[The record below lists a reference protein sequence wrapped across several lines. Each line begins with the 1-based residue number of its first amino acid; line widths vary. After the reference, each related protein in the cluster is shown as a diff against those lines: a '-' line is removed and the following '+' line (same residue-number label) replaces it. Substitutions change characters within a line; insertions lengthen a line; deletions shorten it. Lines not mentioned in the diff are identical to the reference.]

1 MEDYGKCKESDLLRL
16 IGRRDNGAMKALYD
30 RYVEYLSAVCARYI
44 VDEDDRKDVL
54 QECFIR
60 IFTSLDRFEFRGEGS
75 LKAWMIRIAVNES
88 LRFLKKSTSNNFIE
102 YDGELPDVAEEP
114 EVEGIPDA
122 VVNDMI
128 LSLPPGYR
136 MVFNLYVF
144 FFFFYKEIAQILNIG
159 ESSSA
164 SQFSRAKALLVKRIK
179 AYREKIEKEGS
190 VRHEVDVSALS
201 ASRVMSAKNG

>member
-1 MEDYGKCKESDLLRL
+1 MRL

-128 LSLPPGYR
+128 LSLPPGDR
-136 MVFNLYVF
+136 MEFNLYVF
-144 FFFFYKEIAQILNIG
+144 GGKSQKEIAQILTIG
-159 ESSSA
+159 DSSSA